1 MISNKNM
8 ANNRGNP
15 MEQNNFRQECHRQ
28 LLDHFNLVKRQKV
41 DEAMIHRIQGFINAG
56 EFLNIVTR
64 KEAIQIIDIAHLEAF
79 GVTKEQRKNRKTSI
93 KSALK
98 GEDES
103 YFDIP
108 AIERMGL

>member
-1 MISNKNM
+1 MVKNI
-8 ANNRGNP
+8 GTL
-15 MEQNNFRQECHRQ
+15 MEQDNFNKECHRQ
-28 LLDHFNLVKRQKV
+28 LLEHFNLVKTQRT
-41 DEAMIHRIQGFINAG
+41 DDAMKHRIQGFINAG

-64 KEAIQIIDIAHLEAF
+64 EEAIQIIDVAHLEAF

-108 AIERMGL
+108 AIERMDIT